1 MVIKY
6 VNDTT
11 LSASNTFP
19 KAMLGEAYAF
29 SGDSL
34 GALKVVEELK
44 ELSKTQH
51 IAASLIA
58 PIYMALGDHNTA
70 FQLLEEALEQREYQ
84 IHTLTFFFVSIYRM
98 QDDPRYL
105 SLKERSWIP
114 QE

>member
-1 MVIKY
+1 
-6 VNDTT
+6 
-11 LSASNTFP
+11 
-19 KAMLGEAYAF
+19 MLGEAYAF
-29 SGDSL
+29 SGDFLS
-34 GALKVVEELK
+34 ALKVVEELK
-44 ELSKTQH
+44 ELSKTQY

-105 SLKERSWIP
+105 SLMERSWIP